1 MYQCYSEKKEIH
13 FSQGGII
20 LQMYSFFFFSKKI
33 FFFLQVL
40 VGNQN

>member
-1 MYQCYSEKKEIH
+1 MYQCYSGKKNTT

-20 LQMYSFFFFSKKI
+20 LQMYSLFFSKKM

-40 VGNQN
+40 VENQN